1 MLKKCRRGCI
11 DGTAKSGIVDR
22 PVLGVSTQNQSFL
35 GIEDW
40 RRMVDDIIFQ
50 LLSVNVLCS
59 RASFIL
65 LLPTFLAFFFRDLV
79 YNAHIAMS

>member
-1 MLKKCRRGCI
+1 
-11 DGTAKSGIVDR
+11 
-22 PVLGVSTQNQSFL
+22 
-35 GIEDW
+35 
-40 RRMVDDIIFQ
+40 MVGDIIFQ

-65 LLPTFLAFFFRDLV
+65 LLLTFLAFFFRDLV